1 MSAFIDATWAHD
13 DTINGLKNAIET
25 FESITKAIVS
35 SEPKTL
41 NNKAIADYNQNLY
54 AMILTMESYVDMFR
68 ITLDEQLNCENPP
81 ITRPL
86 LNLRH
91 SHRECRGFESGSPD
105 SNLQLRASD
114 HTPKHISDDND
125 EEPEKYNPSVVYGVT
140 DSNGEV
146 LDVNG
151 GSDRENSDEFEEPS
165 VEMDSE
171 KQVNDNLAVA
181 VATTAACTFPVK
193 INSEFLVCQAG
204 HNMEYAKHLEVYEI
218 IAFALL
224 TVKSSKSKMHK
235 ARQVAYQ
242 NDFNLAI
249 KTGKE
254 FANSNAVRVE
264 QHFFLELLEMY
275 FIADRQCMIS
285 AKGINLFF
293 SMTAKAA
300 GHNLPYQKVKKLMEW
315 INLKNCYLEGKLYY
329 PNISLKLRNPL
340 IKIT

>member
-1 MSAFIDATWAHD
+1 MSAYMDATRMHGEAIAGLEHALVTFGSLRTAILCHD
-13 DTINGLKNAIET
+13 
-25 FESITKAIVS
+25 
-35 SEPKTL
+35 PKTL
-41 NNKAIADYNQNLY
+41 NNKVIADYNQNLY

-86 LNLRH
+86 LNLKLRT
-91 SHRECRGFESGSPD
+91 SNSYASNDNVEEAFPITTNLIAQFSKLKRDSKIEESEKCDD
-105 SNLQLRASD
+105 SDQ
-114 HTPKHISDDND
+114 
-125 EEPEKYNPSVVYGVT
+125 
-140 DSNGEV
+140 
-146 LDVNG
+146 
-151 GSDRENSDEFEEPS
+151 ENSDDTPL
-165 VEMDSE
+165 EMDSE
-171 KQVNDNLAVA
+171 QPVNGSLAVA
-181 VATTAACTFPVK
+181 AATTAKFPVK

-224 TVKSSKSKMHK
+224 VVKSCKSKMHK

-254 FANSNAVRVE
+254 IKDANAVRVE
-264 QHFFLELLEMY
+264 QHLFIQLLEQY
-275 FIADRQCMIS
+275 FIADRQRMMS

-300 GHNLPYQKVKKLMEW
+300 GHNLPYQKVKKLMEA
-315 INLKNCYLEGKLYY
+315 IGLKNCYLEGKLYY
-329 PNISLKLRNPL
+329 PNISLKLRDPHV
-340 IKIT
+340 KIA